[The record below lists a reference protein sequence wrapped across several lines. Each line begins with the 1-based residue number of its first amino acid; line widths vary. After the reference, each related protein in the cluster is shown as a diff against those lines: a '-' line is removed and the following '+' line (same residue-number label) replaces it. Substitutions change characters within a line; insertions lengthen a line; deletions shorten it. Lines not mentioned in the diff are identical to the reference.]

1 MNRLIPITV
10 FLLFFAQFASAA
22 DQIYLEVSPENP
34 ADLQSLFSPLE
45 ESLTEELPVTEP
57 IVVVLHGAE
66 ALPFTRDAYALNREL
81 VDRAALL
88 DAYRVI
94 EVRMCETW
102 LHERGLSQ
110 SDIPAFIETV
120 PYAPEEIERL
130 QAEGYQPLKSVDI

>member
-34 ADLQSLFSPLE
+34 ADLQSLFSTLE

-81 VDRAALL
+81 VDR
-88 DAYRVI
+88 AYRVI